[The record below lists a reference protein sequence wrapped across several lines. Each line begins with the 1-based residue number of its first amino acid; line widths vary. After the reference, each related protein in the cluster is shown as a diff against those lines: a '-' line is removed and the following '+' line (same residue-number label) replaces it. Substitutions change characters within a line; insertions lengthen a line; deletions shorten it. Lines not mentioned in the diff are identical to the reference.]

1 MQRQVGDAVAS
12 LTVGTP
18 ESARRAKGIL
28 EPLARTSRNASVFFN
43 LGLAHQQ
50 LGETTQAESAYKQAV
65 AIDPGLGR
73 AYLGLG
79 VMAEQGDRAGEAI
92 DWYKRGINADEEDM
106 DLRSALI
113 GSLRRRGQ
121 LDEAVVQARAARA
134 FNSKSLPVFND
145 LGLVYV
151 EKGDLSMARFVFLK
165 ALGQVEGA
173 KNNAAIRTNFGW
185 TLYLSEEPL
194 QARVQLQESYALDN
208 KYLPTLVYLS
218 HLYLDDRNYADAVP
232 LLEEAARQEP
242 DNYST
247 LVNLGIAYRGD
258 GKLDQSKATYERA
271 LTIEPSAA
279 DPWLNLGVLL
289 GDYYKDYD
297 GATQAFNTYLQRGGT
312 QKELVD
318 VYLKDIT
325 KEKARAEKKASRD
338 AERKKRE
345 AERLERERLLREAE
359 KNKDGNAPPDSPPEG
374 GDAPWGPQ

>member
-1 MQRQVGDAVAS
+1 RSGTTRSAS
-12 LTVGTP
+12 V
-18 ESARRAKGIL
+18 S
-28 EPLARTSRNASVFFN
+28 RTSAAAPQH
-43 LGLAHQQ
+43 LGAPP
-50 LGETTQAESAYKQAV
+50 QAAAGPHEAV

-79 VMAEQGDRAGEAI
+79 VMAEQGNRAGEAI
-92 DWYKRGINADEEDM
+92 DWYKRGIAADEDDM

-121 LDEAVVQARAARA
+121 LDEAVAEARSALA

-271 LTIEPSAA
+271 LTVEPSAA

-297 GATQAFNTYLQRGGT
+297 GATKAFNTYLQRGGT

-318 VYLKDIT
+318 SYLKDIT
-325 KEKARAEKKASRD
+325 KEKARAEKQGARD

-359 KNKDGNAPPDSPPEG
+359 KNKDGDAPPDPPPEG